1 MNTTISI
8 QIQTQPFA
16 IHAEQ
21 EALYCRHP
29 RIGALVT
36 FVGLMRD
43 LNDGADVEE
52 MTLEHYP
59 GMTEK
64 VLQQLA
70 AEAEARWELAGV
82 RIVHRVGTLKPTD
95 PIVFVGVVSA
105 HRDAAFRA
113 CEFLIDAL
121 KTRAPFWKKE
131 LTANGERWVEER
143 AMDLMAAQRW

>member
-21 EALYCRHP
+21 EALYRQHP

-43 LNDGADVEE
+43 LNDGADVVQ